1 MTTRIL
7 IAEDNASVRAAMR
20 QVLENVGRDWEIIE
34 AEDGFDAI
42 AKAQQFRPSL
52 IVLDLVMPS
61 MDGFT
66 AARVLNALLP
76 DTPILMHT
84 MFSSPMVEL
93 EAHKIGV
100 RTVVPKSESGA
111 FILAVEQF
119 LHSEP
124 TESFG

>member
-1 MTTRIL
+1 MNTRIL

-20 QVLENVGRDWEIIE
+20 QVLENVGKHWEIIE
-34 AEDGFDAI
+34 AENGFDAV
-42 AKAQQFRPSL
+42 AKAQEFRPDL

-76 DTPILMHT
+76 HTPILMHT
-84 MFSSPMVEL
+84 MFASPMVEL
-93 EAHKIGV
+93 EAQKIGV
-100 RTVVPKSESGA
+100 RTVVPKSESGT
-111 FILAVEQF
+111 FLSAVEHF
-119 LHSEP
+119 LNPET

>member
-1 MTTRIL
+1 
-7 IAEDNASVRAAMR
+7 MR
-20 QVLENVGRDWEIIE
+20 QVLENVGRHWEIIE
-34 AEDGFDAI
+34 AENGFDAV
-42 AKAQQFRPSL
+42 AKAQECRPDL

-76 DTPILMHT
+76 GTPILMHT
-84 MFSSPMVEL
+84 MFASPMVEL

-111 FILAVEQF
+111 FISAVEQF
-119 LHSEP
+119 LQSEP